1 MGLSEL
7 GIRDFLKELSSD
19 SPAPGGGSTAA
30 LCGALGSSLV
40 AMVAE
45 LTLGNEKYSQS
56 WSDMDGVRQETDVL
70 SKSYLKLM
78 EEDSLAF
85 NTFMKALKLPKET
98 SEEKEIRQ
106 VMMQRA
112 LTTAAEVP
120 LSTLRDCETLSALS
134 LEAVKKGNRNAI
146 TDALSASE
154 IALSAGLCASYN
166 VRINLAGIR
175 EEKFVRNTLRELKE
189 ILTRIEGNVK
199 EARAVFESEM
209 Q

>member
-175 EEKFVRNTLRELKE
+175 EEKFVRNTLRELEE

-199 EARAVFESEM
+199 EARAVFENEM

>member
-175 EEKFVRNTLRELKE
+175 EEKFVRNTLRELEE

>member
-1 MGLSEL
+1 
-7 GIRDFLKELSSD
+7 
-19 SPAPGGGSTAA
+19 
-30 LCGALGSSLV
+30 
-40 AMVAE
+40 VAE

-175 EEKFVRNTLRELKE
+175 EEKFVRNTLRELEE

-199 EARAVFESEM
+199 EARAVFENEM